1 MPKEHA
7 IALVD
12 CNNFFVS
19 CERAV
24 NKDLQDRPVVVL
36 SNNDGCI
43 ISRSNEVKKLG
54 VQMAAPLFQVRE
66 LLDKHN
72 TAIISCNHALY
83 RGFADQIQNIL
94 VEDLGSDVVE
104 LYSIDEAF
112 VDVGPPDKLK
122 LLGEHVKQI
131 ILKKTK
137 IPVSVGTAETKT
149 LAKLANQIA
158 KTSVKADGVLDLYSS
173 PYTDLALKQTD
184 VGNVWGVGRRST
196 AHLKDHGINTAFE
209 LKHADPEEIR
219 SYLNVFGARTVMELN
234 GIKCLPMEVT
244 EKDNKSIAHTRTF
257 GHTISSFHEIK
268 NAIFYFVTRALEK
281 MRWNNLTTKVVTVFL
296 QTDRFH
302 PVPSYYS
309 NAYSYNSVYYSD
321 ITSEIYQWI
330 AICLEKIFRPG
341 MQYKRAGVVLG
352 ELAPVAAASRRL
364 YGQVDF
370 ERRHRLVKSI
380 DELNLRYGRDVI
392 RFAALQDSGGWQSQ
406 STFRS
411 NDENHSVT
419 RDRLGLGHTFS
430 KSVRF
435 L

>member
-1 MPKEHA
+1 MPGDT
-7 IALVD
+7 ALALID

-24 NKDLQDRPVVVL
+24 NKALQDRPVVVL

-83 RGFADQIQNIL
+83 RDFSDQIQNIL
-94 VEDLGSDVVE
+94 AEDLGKNTVE

-112 VDVGPPDKLK
+112 VDVGTPDKLK
-122 LLGEHVKQI
+122 LLGKHVKQI

-149 LAKLANQIA
+149 LAKLANHIA
-158 KTSVKADGVLDLYSS
+158 KTSLKADGVLDLYNS
-173 PYTDLALKQTD
+173 PYTDLALKQTV
-184 VGNVWGVGRRST
+184 VGDIWGVGRRSA

-209 LKHADPEEIR
+209 LKHADPER
-219 SYLNVFGARTVMELN
+219 VRGYLNVFGARTVMELN
-234 GIKCLPMEVT
+234 GIKCLPLDIT

-257 GHTISSFHEIK
+257 GHTISNFHDIK
-268 NAIFYFVTRALEK
+268 NAIFYFATRALEK
-281 MRWNNLTTKVVTVFL
+281 MRWNDLTTKVVTVYL
-296 QTDRFH
+296 QTDRFR
-302 PVPSYYS
+302 PIPRYYS
-309 NAYSYNSVYYSD
+309 SAYSYNSVYHSD

-330 AICLEKIFRPG
+330 TVCLAKTFQPD

-352 ELAPVAAASRRL
+352 GLAPADATSLRL
-364 YGQVDF
+364 YGQADF

-380 DELNLRYGRDVI
+380 DELNLRYGRDVV
-392 RFAALQDSGGWQSQ
+392 RFAALNDNGGWQST
-406 STFRS
+406 STHRD
-411 NDENHSVT
+411 NDANHPIG
-419 RDRLGLGHTFS
+419 RNMLGLGKAFS

>member
-1 MPKEHA
+1 MPRDT
-7 IALVD
+7 ALALID

-24 NKDLQDRPVVVL
+24 NKALQDRPVVVL

-43 ISRSNEVKKLG
+43 ISRSNEVKRLG

-83 RGFADQIQNIL
+83 RDFSDQIQSIL
-94 VEDLGSDVVE
+94 AEDLGKNTVE

-112 VDVGPPDKLK
+112 VDVGTPDKLK
-122 LLGEHVKQI
+122 LLGDHIKKI

-149 LAKLANQIA
+149 LAKLANHIA
-158 KTSVKADGVLDLYSS
+158 KTSVKADGVLDLYNS
-173 PYTDLALKQTD
+173 PYTDLALKQTP
-184 VGNVWGVGRRST
+184 VGDIWGVGRRS
-196 AHLKDHGINTAFE
+196 ASHLKDHGISTAFE
-209 LKHADPEEIR
+209 LKNTDPEQIR

-234 GIKCLPMEVT
+234 GIKCLPLEIT
-244 EKDNKSIAHTRTF
+244 EKDNKTIAHTRTF
-257 GHTISSFHEIK
+257 GHTISNFHEIK
-268 NAIFYFVTRALEK
+268 NAVFYFATRALEK
-281 MRWNNLTTKVVTVFL
+281 MRWNDLTTKVVTVFL
-296 QTDRFH
+296 QTDRFK
-302 PVPSYYS
+302 PVPLYYANS
-309 NAYSYNSVYYSD
+309 YSYNSVYYSD
-321 ITSEIYQWI
+321 VTNEIYQWI
-330 AICLEKIFRPG
+330 AICLEKTFRSG
-341 MQYKRAGVVLG
+341 MQYKRAGVALG
-352 ELAPVAAASRRL
+352 GLAHVDAASQRL
-364 YGQVDF
+364 YGQADF

-392 RFAALQDSGGWQSQ
+392 RFAALQDEGGWQSQ
-406 STFRS
+406 STYRS
-411 NDENHSVT
+411 NDENHSVS
-419 RDRLGLGHTFS
+419 RDKLGLGHTFS